1 MKIFDRQLVNEFLT
15 SWKNCTDTKDL
26 DRIAQGEETT
36 TEDGRTIRLTA
47 QVNSRYGRFLFTL
60 VRMFEPKAILEIGMA
75 NGISS
80 AYMAKA
86 QNSYLK
92 LPNAHTII
100 DPFQSTQWS
109 NAGISL
115 LKSLGLNR
123 NVRTIEDY
131 SLSAIPQL
139 EKSGGRFD
147 FAFIDGSHCLDY
159 TLSDLVTADR
169 VLDRGG
175 LMIFDDSTDFGVKY
189 AVRYM
194 DRFRHNLKRIKFDNE
209 IIHILRE
216 ATNKRRRLTVYQK
229 TAEDTR
235 GADGI

>member
-1 MKIFDRQLVNEFLT
+1 MKIFDRQLVDEFLA
-15 SWKNCTDTKDL
+15 SWKNCIDTKDL
-26 DRIAQGEETT
+26 DTIAQADTT
-36 TEDGRTIRLTA
+36 IGEDGSSLQLKA

-60 VRMFEPKAILEIGMA
+60 VKIFKPKAILEIGMA

-86 QNSYLK
+86 QTRYLK
-92 LPNAHTII
+92 QPNAHIII

-109 NAGISL
+109 NAGITL
-115 LKSLGLNR
+115 LKRLGLDS

-139 EKSGGRFD
+139 EKAGDRFD

-159 TLSDLVTADR
+159 TLSDLVNADR
-169 VLDRGG
+169 VLKIGG
-175 LMIFDDSTDFGVKY
+175 LIIFDDSTDFGVKY

-194 DRFRHNLKRIKFDNE
+194 DKFRHNLKRIKFDNKV
-209 IIHILRE
+209 IHFLRE

-235 GADGI
+235 GADGV